1 MENIKNTVS
10 PQYKWNLNNPE
21 TVKTAQSTY
30 IKNNRDKILVK
41 KRLAYRKDIT
51 KSRELGI
58 KYAKLYRMRH
68 PEKIRERAALY
79 RKNNKEKI
87 AKRDKVYQS
96 KHVEKIK
103 EYQKQYRKEYYK
115 KNKTRCRY
123 LANKYRRNRVKYD
136 INYKLNM
143 LLSSKIKKGL
153 RRIPLGYNHNWRED
167 LGYTASELKEYL
179 QSKFTK
185 GMNWKNHGTYWEI
198 DHIIPISWFKTRQQI
213 ITRGWRL
220 DNLQPLEKELNASK
234 NNQFAGNPKTS
245 NGVIYL

>member
-96 KHVEKIK
+96 K
-103 EYQKQYRKEYYK
+103 
-115 KNKTRCRY
+115 
-123 LANKYRRNRVKYD
+123 
-136 INYKLNM
+136 
-143 LLSSKIKKGL
+143 
-153 RRIPLGYNHNWRED
+153 
-167 LGYTASELKEYL
+167 
-179 QSKFTK
+179 FTK
-185 GMNWKNHGTYWEI
+185 DMNWKNHGTYWEI